1 MIFETIRNN
10 PFLSYRRIRP
20 NPRCEVKSGVRL
32 VNSLILDWKD
42 LLSNVLT
49 NFMPEKYSLH
59 DDVSLCLSSHR
70 SFYWL
75 LTTSCFARIPSISLH
90 HSATTSLDLS
100 PWSIPLYKSV
110 PSQKVKSAQRRA
122 ATKQIGAKNAT
133 RRHFSFQLQKRPERL
148 TTGIQERLQQS
159 KSYYFVLA
167 KWTRK
172 GVLIL
177 TGETR

>member
-1 MIFETIRNN
+1 MIFETIKNN

-90 HSATTSLDLS
+90 RSATTSLDLS

-110 PSQKVKSAQRRA
+110 PSQKSKVHKGARQQNKSAPKMQLGVTFR
-122 ATKQIGAKNAT
+122 
-133 RRHFSFQLQKRPERL
+133 FSCRKGQRL

-167 KWTRK
+167 KWTWK

>member
-1 MIFETIRNN
+1 MIFETIKNN

-49 NFMPEKYSLH
+49 NFMLEKYSLH

-90 HSATTSLDLS
+90 RSATTSLDLS

-110 PSQKVKSAQRRA
+110 PSQKSKVHKGARQQNKSAPKMQLGVTFR
-122 ATKQIGAKNAT
+122 
-133 RRHFSFQLQKRPERL
+133 FSCRKGQRL

-167 KWTRK
+167 KWTWK

>member
-1 MIFETIRNN
+1 MYLRFETIRNN

-90 HSATTSLDLS
+90 RSATTSLDLS
-100 PWSIPLYKSV
+100 PWSISLYKSV
-110 PSQKVKSAQRRA
+110 PSQKVQSAQRRA

-148 TTGIQERLQQS
+148 TT
-159 KSYYFVLA
+159 KS
-167 KWTRK
+167 
-172 GVLIL
+172 GCNNPSLIIL
-177 TGETR
+177 CSRSEPEKEFWF